1 MKKTAIVSC
10 YFQHNYGSM
19 LQAYATQMVLDKLG
33 YENETIDI
41 SGFDGEI
48 KKAKILYFIK
58 ASLTSDILI
67 TKIGRAKDAVVRKL
81 KKNNYTRNV
90 EARDEAFRRF
100 KKEHFEMSPAYKS
113 KKELSD
119 NCSRYKAV
127 LVGSDQL
134 WLPGNI
140 AADYYTLNFVPDEI
154 NTVAYA
160 TSFGQSSLPKDT
172 TKLAKVFLSKIKHIS
187 VREESGA
194 RIVNNITGRTVPVV
208 CDPTLLFDGKDWMII
223 QEEAPIIEGEY
234 IFVYFLG
241 NNLLHREFVTRLK
254 KETNLKVVCL
264 PHIDEYVEADEACS
278 DIRLY
283 DVDVDNNFCYA
294 MLNAA
299 IQYDVDLVMCG
310 MYKDYGKTREKYTY
324 YIPANVKFEKKDC
337 IWLQEQLLHFN
348 GNIAT
353 AYCKLINKKVLS
365 TYNITHNENLRQGA
379 EGLEFNIRLFEKID
393 SAVFIG
399 EWLYHYIYNENSI
412 SAKHDEANH
421 EYVLKCFRMIK
432 NQVQESHNKTELMK
446 WFDNRLLYVVITT
459 AISGY
464 FSPSNKEPFRCK
476 CDKFRK
482 YLKNDMVDTA
492 LRSNNT
498 QGLSNERKVMLFCIK
513 HNMFAALQ
521 VFAFLR
527 NLQKKIK

>member
-81 KKNNYTRNV
+81 KKNNYTRSV

-100 KKEHFEMSPAYKS
+100 EKEHFEMSPAYKS

-172 TKLAKVFLSKIKHIS
+172 TKLAKVFLSKIKHFS

-194 RIVNNITGRTVPVV
+194 RIVNNITGRAVPVV

-254 KETNLKVVCL
+254 KETSVKVVCL

-283 DVDVDNNFCYA
+283 DVDPGQF
-294 MLNAA
+294 LNLIRNAKYVCTDSFHCSA
-299 IQYDVDLVMCG
+299 FSIQY
-310 MYKDYGKTREKYTY
+310 EKNFFTFRRFS
-324 YIPANVKFEKKDC
+324 NTSRQSTNSRLET
-337 IWLQEQLLHFN
+337 LFN
-348 GNIAT
+348 MTGIEDRLIVGNENI
-353 AYCKLINKKVLS
+353 KKVLTIKTDYS
-365 TYNITHNENLRQGA
+365 LVRERLRKNIE
-379 EGLEFNIRLFEKID
+379 
-393 SAVFIG
+393 
-399 EWLYHYIYNENSI
+399 
-412 SAKHDEANH
+412 
-421 EYVLKCFRMIK
+421 
-432 NQVQESHNKTELMK
+432 ESYKYL
-446 WFDNRLLYVVITT
+446 TT
-459 AISGY
+459 ALE
-464 FSPSNKEPFRCK
+464 NQ
-476 CDKFRK
+476 
-482 YLKNDMVDTA
+482 
-492 LRSNNT
+492 RST
-498 QGLSNERKVMLFCIK
+498 DL
-513 HNMFAALQ
+513 
-521 VFAFLR
+521 
-527 NLQKKIK
+527 

>member
-41 SGFDGEI
+41 SGMDGEI

-283 DVDVDNNFCYA
+283 DVDPGQF
-294 MLNAA
+294 LNLIRNAKYVCTDSFHCSA
-299 IQYDVDLVMCG
+299 FSIQY
-310 MYKDYGKTREKYTY
+310 EKNFFTFRRFS
-324 YIPANVKFEKKDC
+324 NTSRQSTNSRLET
-337 IWLQEQLLHFN
+337 LFN
-348 GNIAT
+348 MTGIEDR
-353 AYCKLINKKVLS
+353 LIVG
-365 TYNITHNENLRQGA
+365 NENIKKILTIKTDYSLVRERLRK
-379 EGLEFNIRLFEKID
+379 NIE
-393 SAVFIG
+393 
-399 EWLYHYIYNENSI
+399 
-412 SAKHDEANH
+412 
-421 EYVLKCFRMIK
+421 
-432 NQVQESHNKTELMK
+432 ES
-446 WFDNRLLYVVITT
+446 Y
-459 AISGY
+459 
-464 FSPSNKEPFRCK
+464 
-476 CDKFRK
+476 K
-482 YLKNDMVDTA
+482 YLT
-492 LRSNNT
+492 
-498 QGLSNERKVMLFCIK
+498 
-513 HNMFAALQ
+513 AALENQ
-521 VFAFLR
+521 RSTDL
-527 NLQKKIK
+527 

>member
-113 KKELSD
+113 KKKLSD

-283 DVDVDNNFCYA
+283 DVDPGQF
-294 MLNAA
+294 LNLIRNAKYVCTDSFHCSA
-299 IQYDVDLVMCG
+299 FSIQY
-310 MYKDYGKTREKYTY
+310 EKNFFTFRRFS
-324 YIPANVKFEKKDC
+324 NTSRQSTNSRLET
-337 IWLQEQLLHFN
+337 LFN
-348 GNIAT
+348 MTGIEDR
-353 AYCKLINKKVLS
+353 LIVG
-365 TYNITHNENLRQGA
+365 NENIKKILTIKTDYSLVRERLRK
-379 EGLEFNIRLFEKID
+379 NIE
-393 SAVFIG
+393 
-399 EWLYHYIYNENSI
+399 
-412 SAKHDEANH
+412 
-421 EYVLKCFRMIK
+421 
-432 NQVQESHNKTELMK
+432 ES
-446 WFDNRLLYVVITT
+446 Y
-459 AISGY
+459 
-464 FSPSNKEPFRCK
+464 
-476 CDKFRK
+476 K
-482 YLKNDMVDTA
+482 YLT
-492 LRSNNT
+492 
-498 QGLSNERKVMLFCIK
+498 
-513 HNMFAALQ
+513 AALENQ
-521 VFAFLR
+521 RSTDL
-527 NLQKKIK
+527 

>member
-1 MKKTAIVSC
+1 MIYILTFLVSSAFVWIGTREC
-10 YFQHNYGSM
+10 TKRKMEDGM
-19 LQAYATQMVLDKLG
+19 W
-33 YENETIDI
+33 ET
-41 SGFDGEI
+41 
-48 KKAKILYFIK
+48 
-58 ASLTSDILI
+58 
-67 TKIGRAKDAVVRKL
+67 VRL
-81 KKNNYTRNV
+81 KKIPV
-90 EARDEAFRRF
+90 LIGLLL
-100 KKEHFEMSPAYKS
+100 PALLAS
-113 KKELSD
+113 M
-119 NCSRYKAV
+119 RAV
-127 LVGSDQL
+127 SVGSDVSFYVVPLFNKAINSNSFSDYVAILGGDIESLINQTYKVIEIIL
-134 WLPGNI
+134 VDDGSKDQSGMICDQYANLDSRIKVIHKQNGGLSAARNTGYNHSKYEWLMFVDGD
-140 AADYYTLNFVPDEI
+140 DY
-154 NTVAYA
+154 
-160 TSFGQSSLPKDT
+160 
-172 TKLAKVFLSKIKHIS
+172 
-187 VREESGA
+187 
-194 RIVNNITGRTVPVV
+194 
-208 CDPTLLFDGKDWMII
+208 
-223 QEEAPIIEGEY
+223 
-234 IFVYFLG
+234 
-241 NNLLHREFVTRLK
+241 
-254 KETNLKVVCL
+254 
-264 PHIDEYVEADEACS
+264 
-278 DIRLY
+278 
-283 DVDVDNNFCYA
+283 VDNNFCYA

-337 IWLQEQLLHFN
+337 IWLQEQLLHFD

-421 EYVLKCFRMIK
+421 KYVLNCFRVIK

-513 HNMFAALQ
+513 HNMFVALQ

>member
-81 KKNNYTRNV
+81 KKNNYTRSV

-100 KKEHFEMSPAYKS
+100 EKEHFEMSPAYKS

-254 KETNLKVVCL
+254 KETSLKVVCL

-283 DVDVDNNFCYA
+283 DIDPGQFLNLIRNAKYVCTDSFHRYRENLNNVDGIKLLPVQKDVVANYSYFPIVINEKDFGATRNEVFEKLKDNNIFARKYFYPLTSQFDCYHGRYNNATPVALHISKRVLTLPLYADLCLKDVDTIC
-294 MLNAA
+294 
-299 IQYDVDLVMCG
+299 
-310 MYKDYGKTREKYTY
+310 R
-324 YIPANVKFEKKDC
+324 
-337 IWLQEQLLHFN
+337 
-348 GNIAT
+348 
-353 AYCKLINKKVLS
+353 
-365 TYNITHNENLRQGA
+365 
-379 EGLEFNIRLFEKID
+379 
-393 SAVFIG
+393 
-399 EWLYHYIYNENSI
+399 
-412 SAKHDEANH
+412 
-421 EYVLKCFRMIK
+421 
-432 NQVQESHNKTELMK
+432 
-446 WFDNRLLYVVITT
+446 VIT
-459 AISGY
+459 S
-464 FSPSNKEPFRCK
+464 CK
-476 CDKFRK
+476 K
-482 YLKNDMVDTA
+482 
-492 LRSNNT
+492 
-498 QGLSNERKVMLFCIK
+498 
-513 HNMFAALQ
+513 
-521 VFAFLR
+521 
-527 NLQKKIK
+527 

>member
-81 KKNNYTRNV
+81 KKNNYTRSV

-100 KKEHFEMSPAYKS
+100 EKEHFKMSPAYKS

-254 KETNLKVVCL
+254 KETSLKVVCL

-283 DVDVDNNFCYA
+283 DIDSGQF
-294 MLNAA
+294 LNLIRNAKYVCTDSFHCSA
-299 IQYDVDLVMCG
+299 FSIQY
-310 MYKDYGKTREKYTY
+310 EKNFFTFRRFS
-324 YIPANVKFEKKDC
+324 NTSRQSTNSRLET
-337 IWLQEQLLHFN
+337 LFN
-348 GNIAT
+348 MTGIEDRLIVGNENI
-353 AYCKLINKKVLS
+353 KKVLTIKTDYS
-365 TYNITHNENLRQGA
+365 LVRERLRKNIE
-379 EGLEFNIRLFEKID
+379 
-393 SAVFIG
+393 
-399 EWLYHYIYNENSI
+399 
-412 SAKHDEANH
+412 
-421 EYVLKCFRMIK
+421 
-432 NQVQESHNKTELMK
+432 ESYKYL
-446 WFDNRLLYVVITT
+446 TT
-459 AISGY
+459 ALE
-464 FSPSNKEPFRCK
+464 NQ
-476 CDKFRK
+476 
-482 YLKNDMVDTA
+482 
-492 LRSNNT
+492 RST
-498 QGLSNERKVMLFCIK
+498 DL
-513 HNMFAALQ
+513 
-521 VFAFLR
+521 
-527 NLQKKIK
+527 

>member
-81 KKNNYTRNV
+81 KKNNYTRSV

-100 KKEHFEMSPAYKS
+100 EKEHFEMSPAYKY

-254 KETNLKVVCL
+254 KETSLKVVCL

-283 DVDVDNNFCYA
+283 DIDPGQF
-294 MLNAA
+294 LNLIRNAKYVCTDSFHCSA
-299 IQYDVDLVMCG
+299 FSIQY
-310 MYKDYGKTREKYTY
+310 EKNFFTFRRFS
-324 YIPANVKFEKKDC
+324 NTSRQSTNSRLET
-337 IWLQEQLLHFN
+337 LFN
-348 GNIAT
+348 MTGIEDRLIVGNENI
-353 AYCKLINKKVLS
+353 KKVLTIKTDYS
-365 TYNITHNENLRQGA
+365 LVRERLRKNIE
-379 EGLEFNIRLFEKID
+379 
-393 SAVFIG
+393 
-399 EWLYHYIYNENSI
+399 
-412 SAKHDEANH
+412 
-421 EYVLKCFRMIK
+421 
-432 NQVQESHNKTELMK
+432 ESYKYL
-446 WFDNRLLYVVITT
+446 TT
-459 AISGY
+459 ALE
-464 FSPSNKEPFRCK
+464 NQ
-476 CDKFRK
+476 
-482 YLKNDMVDTA
+482 
-492 LRSNNT
+492 RST
-498 QGLSNERKVMLFCIK
+498 DL
-513 HNMFAALQ
+513 
-521 VFAFLR
+521 
-527 NLQKKIK
+527 

>member
-48 KKAKILYFIK
+48 KKAKTLYFIK

-283 DVDVDNNFCYA
+283 DVDPGQF
-294 MLNAA
+294 LNLIRNAKYVCTDSFHCSA
-299 IQYDVDLVMCG
+299 FSIQY
-310 MYKDYGKTREKYTY
+310 EKNFFTFRRFS
-324 YIPANVKFEKKDC
+324 NTSRQSTNSRLET
-337 IWLQEQLLHFN
+337 LFN
-348 GNIAT
+348 MTGIEDR
-353 AYCKLINKKVLS
+353 LIVG
-365 TYNITHNENLRQGA
+365 NENIKKILTIKTDYSLVRERLRK
-379 EGLEFNIRLFEKID
+379 NIE
-393 SAVFIG
+393 
-399 EWLYHYIYNENSI
+399 
-412 SAKHDEANH
+412 
-421 EYVLKCFRMIK
+421 
-432 NQVQESHNKTELMK
+432 ES
-446 WFDNRLLYVVITT
+446 Y
-459 AISGY
+459 
-464 FSPSNKEPFRCK
+464 
-476 CDKFRK
+476 K
-482 YLKNDMVDTA
+482 YLT
-492 LRSNNT
+492 
-498 QGLSNERKVMLFCIK
+498 
-513 HNMFAALQ
+513 AALENQ
-521 VFAFLR
+521 RSTDL
-527 NLQKKIK
+527 

>member
-81 KKNNYTRNV
+81 KKNNYTRSV

-100 KKEHFEMSPAYKS
+100 EKEHFEMSPAYKS

-194 RIVNNITGRTVPVV
+194 RIVNNSTGRTVPVV

-254 KETNLKVVCL
+254 KETSLKVVCL

-283 DVDVDNNFCYA
+283 DIDPGQF
-294 MLNAA
+294 LNLIRNAKYVCTDSFHCSA
-299 IQYDVDLVMCG
+299 FSIQY
-310 MYKDYGKTREKYTY
+310 EKNFFTFRRFS
-324 YIPANVKFEKKDC
+324 NTSRQSTNSRLET
-337 IWLQEQLLHFN
+337 LFN
-348 GNIAT
+348 MTGIEDRLIVGNENI
-353 AYCKLINKKVLS
+353 KKVLTIKTDYS
-365 TYNITHNENLRQGA
+365 LVRERLRKNIE
-379 EGLEFNIRLFEKID
+379 
-393 SAVFIG
+393 
-399 EWLYHYIYNENSI
+399 
-412 SAKHDEANH
+412 
-421 EYVLKCFRMIK
+421 
-432 NQVQESHNKTELMK
+432 ESYKYL
-446 WFDNRLLYVVITT
+446 TT
-459 AISGY
+459 ALE
-464 FSPSNKEPFRCK
+464 NQ
-476 CDKFRK
+476 
-482 YLKNDMVDTA
+482 
-492 LRSNNT
+492 RST
-498 QGLSNERKVMLFCIK
+498 DL
-513 HNMFAALQ
+513 
-521 VFAFLR
+521 
-527 NLQKKIK
+527 

>member
-48 KKAKILYFIK
+48 KKAKTLYFIK

-81 KKNNYTRNV
+81 KKNNYTRSV

-100 KKEHFEMSPAYKS
+100 EKEHFEMSPAYKS
-113 KKELSD
+113 QKELSD

-254 KETNLKVVCL
+254 KETSLKVVCL

-283 DVDVDNNFCYA
+283 DVDPGQF
-294 MLNAA
+294 LNLIRNAKYVCTDSFHCSA
-299 IQYDVDLVMCG
+299 FSIQY
-310 MYKDYGKTREKYTY
+310 EKNFFTFRRFS
-324 YIPANVKFEKKDC
+324 NTSRQSTNSRLET
-337 IWLQEQLLHFN
+337 LFN
-348 GNIAT
+348 MTGIEDRLIVGNENI
-353 AYCKLINKKVLS
+353 KKVLTIKTDYS
-365 TYNITHNENLRQGA
+365 LVRERLRRNIE
-379 EGLEFNIRLFEKID
+379 E
-393 SAVFIG
+393 S
-399 EWLYHYIYNENSI
+399 Y
-412 SAKHDEANH
+412 
-421 EYVLKCFRMIK
+421 EYL
-432 NQVQESHNKTELMK
+432 
-446 WFDNRLLYVVITT
+446 TT
-459 AISGY
+459 ALE
-464 FSPSNKEPFRCK
+464 NQ
-476 CDKFRK
+476 
-482 YLKNDMVDTA
+482 
-492 LRSNNT
+492 RST
-498 QGLSNERKVMLFCIK
+498 DL
-513 HNMFAALQ
+513 
-521 VFAFLR
+521 
-527 NLQKKIK
+527 

>member
-41 SGFDGEI
+41 AGFDGEI
-48 KKAKILYFIK
+48 KKAKTLYFIK

-254 KETNLKVVCL
+254 KETSLKVVCL

-283 DVDVDNNFCYA
+283 DVDPGQF
-294 MLNAA
+294 LNLIRNAKYVCTDSFHCSA
-299 IQYDVDLVMCG
+299 FSIQY
-310 MYKDYGKTREKYTY
+310 EKNFFTFRRFS
-324 YIPANVKFEKKDC
+324 NTSRQSTNSRLET
-337 IWLQEQLLHFN
+337 LFN
-348 GNIAT
+348 MTGIEDR
-353 AYCKLINKKVLS
+353 LIVG
-365 TYNITHNENLRQGA
+365 NENIKKILTIKTDYSLVRERLRK
-379 EGLEFNIRLFEKID
+379 NIE
-393 SAVFIG
+393 
-399 EWLYHYIYNENSI
+399 
-412 SAKHDEANH
+412 
-421 EYVLKCFRMIK
+421 
-432 NQVQESHNKTELMK
+432 ES
-446 WFDNRLLYVVITT
+446 Y
-459 AISGY
+459 
-464 FSPSNKEPFRCK
+464 
-476 CDKFRK
+476 K
-482 YLKNDMVDTA
+482 YLT
-492 LRSNNT
+492 
-498 QGLSNERKVMLFCIK
+498 
-513 HNMFAALQ
+513 AALENQ
-521 VFAFLR
+521 RSTDL
-527 NLQKKIK
+527 

>member
-100 KKEHFEMSPAYKS
+100 KKEHFEMSSAYKS

-283 DVDVDNNFCYA
+283 DVDPGQF
-294 MLNAA
+294 LNLIRNAKYVCTDSFHCSA
-299 IQYDVDLVMCG
+299 FSIQY
-310 MYKDYGKTREKYTY
+310 EKNFFTFRRFS
-324 YIPANVKFEKKDC
+324 NTSRQSTNSRLET
-337 IWLQEQLLHFN
+337 LFN
-348 GNIAT
+348 MTGIEDR
-353 AYCKLINKKVLS
+353 LIVG
-365 TYNITHNENLRQGA
+365 NENIKKILTIKTDYSLVRERLRK
-379 EGLEFNIRLFEKID
+379 NIE
-393 SAVFIG
+393 
-399 EWLYHYIYNENSI
+399 
-412 SAKHDEANH
+412 
-421 EYVLKCFRMIK
+421 
-432 NQVQESHNKTELMK
+432 ES
-446 WFDNRLLYVVITT
+446 Y
-459 AISGY
+459 
-464 FSPSNKEPFRCK
+464 
-476 CDKFRK
+476 K
-482 YLKNDMVDTA
+482 YLT
-492 LRSNNT
+492 
-498 QGLSNERKVMLFCIK
+498 
-513 HNMFAALQ
+513 AALENQ
-521 VFAFLR
+521 RSTDL
-527 NLQKKIK
+527 